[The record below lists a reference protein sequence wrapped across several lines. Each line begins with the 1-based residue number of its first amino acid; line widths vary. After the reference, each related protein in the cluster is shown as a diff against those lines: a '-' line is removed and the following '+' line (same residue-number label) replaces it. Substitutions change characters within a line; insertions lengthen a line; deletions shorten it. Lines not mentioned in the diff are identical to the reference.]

1 MRRALGFGFG
11 TGFTTR
17 VGVEFRDEGWGLVSG
32 SDYIKGV
39 GVRFQDGVRVG
50 FWGWDRDSRQGS
62 GSCFGMGFGL
72 GYKIGS
78 G

>member
-39 GVRFQDGVRVG
+39 GVRF
-50 FWGWDRDSRQGS
+50 WDEGP
-62 GSCFGMGFGL
+62 G
-72 GYKIGS
+72 
-78 G
+78 